1 MPDIRDLTVS
11 IIGLG
16 LIGGSYAKGLRRLG
30 TRRILGVDIDEAT
43 LEKAEFS
50 GTVDEGFRSPETALV
65 ESDLVVIALYPQLA
79 IDFIKTNLGFFKPGC
94 VITDVSGIKARV
106 LDEVMAFLPEGVD
119 FVGGHPMAGGES
131 LGFDHSSAD
140 IFIGASYLLTPHK
153 KNRQESIDLVRTMA
167 LALGCR
173 RVREVE
179 PDVHD
184 RIIART
190 SQLPHVVASALIAAA
205 ASGTDGMIDC
215 FLGGGLRDTTRIA
228 DINGRLWSELLI
240 SNSGPLLP
248 CIEDFEERIKRL
260 RVAIGSG
267 DAEELEAI
275 FAEAMRLRE
284 GLYGN
289 APTLR

>member
-11 IIGLG
+11 IVGLG

-30 TRRILGVDIDEAT
+30 TRRILGVDIDRAT
-43 LEKAEFS
+43 LDKAKAS
-50 GTVDEGFRSPETALV
+50 GVIDEGFDSPGKAIA
-65 ESDLVVIALYPQLA
+65 ESDLVIVGLYPRLA
-79 IDFIKTNLGFFKPGC
+79 VDFVKANLAGFKPGC
-94 VITDVSGIKARV
+94 VVTDVSGIKARV
-106 LDEVMAFLPEGVD
+106 LGEVMAVIPESID

-131 LGFDHSSAD
+131 LGYDHSSAD
-140 IFIGASYLLTPHK
+140 IFTGASYLLTPHER
-153 KNRQESIDLVRTMA
+153 NRKESVDLVREMA

-173 RVREVE
+173 KVREVSPE
-179 PDVHD
+179 VHD

-205 ASGTDGMIDC
+205 ASGSDGMIDC

-228 DINGRLWSELLI
+228 DINGKLWSELLI
-240 SNSGPLLP
+240 SNSGPLVP
-248 CIEDFEERIKRL
+248 CIEDFEEKIRKL

-267 DAEELEAI
+267 DTEGLEAI
-275 FAEAMRLRE
+275 FADAMRLRE